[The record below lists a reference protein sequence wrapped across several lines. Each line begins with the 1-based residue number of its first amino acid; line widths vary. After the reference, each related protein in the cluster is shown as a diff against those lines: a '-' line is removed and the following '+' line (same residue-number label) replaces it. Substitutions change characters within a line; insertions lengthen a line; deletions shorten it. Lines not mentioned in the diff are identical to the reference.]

1 MKIILKTLKH
11 QMIVT
16 SWSLSKKNSSLDFFG
31 EAMTSIAGRWHS
43 EFETLTTY
51 YALFDVLRQRKF
63 SGSLFELG
71 GGYSTIL
78 SRKIFNENSVK
89 ITSVD
94 FFPKVYKEFSFSDAF
109 KPRSKLGSSVRRQGF
124 KARWISGGQ
133 NIVNK

>member
-71 GGYSTIL
+71 GGY
-78 SRKIFNENSVK
+78 
-89 ITSVD
+89 
-94 FFPKVYKEFSFSDAF
+94 
-109 KPRSKLGSSVRRQGF
+109 
-124 KARWISGGQ
+124 
-133 NIVNK
+133 